1 MVKVFSMQVK
11 LLTLSLFLVLIIAN
25 AQVRGEGTASGAG
38 ESTFEYTKRVY
49 QEVEQLK
56 NVTPDNFAKEIDRF
70 REQMERYIFHKKRV
84 CNGEFSTFALSQ
96 NEPQNAALINSV
108 DTAPRPQRKLTAEEK
123 KLCFKELKAFQVTYI
138 NNLFTARSRYLEF
151 LHDLRK
157 QELNQAREEALNS
170 IKRSFA
176 WP

>member
-1 MVKVFSMQVK
+1 MVKVLHMCRK
-11 LLTLSLFLVLIIAN
+11 LSALFIFFLLISPGNRVQA
-25 AQVRGEGTASGAG
+25 EGPTSGTTG
-38 ESTFEYTKRVY
+38 ESTFDYTKRIY

-84 CNGEFSTFALSQ
+84 CNGEFSTFALAQ
-96 NEPQNAALINSV
+96 NEAMINAV
-108 DTAPRPQRKLTAEEK
+108 DAGPRTQRKLTAEEK

-138 NNLFTARSRYLEF
+138 NNLFIARGRYLEY

-157 QELNQAREEALNS
+157 QELSQAREEALNS